1 MWLWGKKKSVTWFYN
16 QCSCVTMWERKKKPQ
31 ISPNRLSRGEDGWRV
46 KRAEEGGLLPTSCRV
61 RLPSRATIKRWQSG
75 LWGGSPALLTCPLHG
90 EQGTGSA
97 ELRGHA
103 LGLPGTLTVPG
114 WLTGPRKPYS
124 ELRAIVDWEGKDVII
139 VKLERIY
146 CYSLIGQWNCEILRR
161 KEEWG
166 VHSWGADLPERLG
179 N

>member
-1 MWLWGKKKSVTWFYN
+1 MLLCNYVGEKKEAPDLSKSAL
-16 QCSCVTMWERKKKPQ
+16 K
-31 ISPNRLSRGEDGWRV
+31 GWRRV
-46 KRAEEGGLLPTSCRV
+46 KSEKGRRRWSPTHLLQGAPSQPGHHQEMTEWLVGGLL
-61 RLPSRATIKRWQSG
+61 
-75 LWGGSPALLTCPLHG
+75 ALLTCPLHG
-90 EQGTGSA
+90 EQGTGSTG
-97 ELRGHA
+97 LRGHA

-124 ELRAIVDWEGKDVII
+124 ELRAIVDWEGKDVLI

-146 CYSLIGQWNCEILRR
+146 CYSLIGQWECEILRW

-166 VHSWGADLPERLG
+166 VHSWGVDLPERLG